1 MDTVYVFTD
10 CEPDDLAAI
19 IILRTK
25 FNVRLVIA
33 GKAVDNEGFNRTQV
47 GLDFVKTL
55 DPPLDA
61 EPMVYEMNTEALAK
75 EALMVMYARP
85 HAIVWLCSF
94 ASLFMAYQKDPK
106 AFMGNNLWA
115 YGSVNLRWAYKKMD
129 DPNKIQFFEM
139 LNTGF
144 QSASIFETHF
154 AFGTLNSSHAE
165 STPFL
170 AKFFSPENTERKDAA
185 FVGQVMK
192 KWNAFAASWI
202 FEELESGVP
211 AIFPPGGERNIYAL
225 TEPQLEFVK
234 SDKQGSATYTTTKI
248 LNNLI
253 RYKDFQMVFADHGM
267 ALAIVSDDFEQ
278 YWTPRKVVLGDK
290 EFIALKPRESDGT
303 LKYFVV
309 PDDLKDG
316 MMTAFDVCAQKLLT
330 Q

>member
-1 MDTVYVFTD
+1 MEVRKDTRSKRFEQESNGRTFGIKFVVYKYSSCQFFFIFIFQKKTTASKPQLHKKMDTVYVFTD

-144 QSASIFETHF
+144 QSASIFDTHF

-170 AKFFSPENTERKDAA
+170 AKFFSP
-185 FVGQVMK
+185 
-192 KWNAFAASWI
+192 
-202 FEELESGVP
+202 
-211 AIFPPGGERNIYAL
+211 
-225 TEPQLEFVK
+225 
-234 SDKQGSATYTTTKI
+234 
-248 LNNLI
+248 
-253 RYKDFQMVFADHGM
+253 
-267 ALAIVSDDFEQ
+267 
-278 YWTPRKVVLGDK
+278 
-290 EFIALKPRESDGT
+290 
-303 LKYFVV
+303 
-309 PDDLKDG
+309 
-316 MMTAFDVCAQKLLT
+316 
-330 Q
+330 